1 MSSRLLSVSLITA
14 VTVGATVFACGGGDD
29 GQHVGTH
36 PDAKVYMDAKVFM
49 DAPGG
54 SNGYMGLGQ
63 PCTPP
68 SQGSG
73 QGDCP
78 AGFVCLNL
86 TGASH
91 AWCSKACTTGAG
103 DTCPQGY
110 TGPGVASCLEQITFG
125 SGMPALDF
133 CGVTC
138 AGDGV
143 NGCTSAT
150 CTGMC
155 PGQMTCNGT
164 LVDGSNNPV
173 GSACN

>member
-1 MSSRLLSVSLITA
+1 M
-14 VTVGATVFACGGGDD
+14 
-29 GQHVGTH
+29 

-49 DAPGG
+49 DAPPGG
-54 SNGYMGLGQ
+54 NYMGLGQ

-68 SQGSG
+68 AQGSG

-78 AGFVCLNL
+78 GGYVCLNL

-91 AWCSKACTTGAG
+91 PWCSKPCATGAG
-103 DTCPQGY
+103 DQCAMGY
-110 TGPGVASCLEQITFG
+110 TGPGVASCLESITFNG
-125 SGMPALDF
+125 GAAMNF

-143 NGCTSAT
+143 NGCTTAL

-155 PGQMTCNGT
+155 PGQMTCTGA
-164 LVDGSNNPV
+164 LMDGSGNTV